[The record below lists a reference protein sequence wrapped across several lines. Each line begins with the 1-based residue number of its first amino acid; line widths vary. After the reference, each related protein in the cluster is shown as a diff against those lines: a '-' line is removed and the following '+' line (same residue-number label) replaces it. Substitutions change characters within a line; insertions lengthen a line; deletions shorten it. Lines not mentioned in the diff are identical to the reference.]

1 MQLKNTLSDRE
12 SFDNY
17 LDYKDE
23 LEYKYSL
30 IHGLS
35 SRKKIYTAVIDELR
49 DKNLINNDLYE
60 KEKETIEII
69 FDDGVLNDIIYII
82 LQMLFICIVCG
93 MGIIIVVNQLNILGK
108 QPFNK
113 SLKEL

>member
-1 MQLKNTLSDRE
+1 MQLKNSLSDRE

-17 LDYKDE
+17 LDHKDE
-23 LEYKYSL
+23 LEYKYFL
-30 IHGLS
+30 KHGSS

-49 DKNLINNDLYE
+49 DKNLINYNLYE
-60 KEKETIEII
+60 TEKENIDII
-69 FDDGVLNDIIYII
+69 CDDGVLVDIIYIL

-93 MGIIIVVNQLNILGK
+93 MGIIVVVNQLNILGK

-113 SLKEL
+113 SITEL